1 MHTHPLASPTG
12 ALFLAAV
19 LAVASGCGS
28 DGNPTGDGGAGDN
41 GTRDATTPS
50 DGDTPTDGDVP
61 SDAEVT
67 DTSLPMNG
75 TLRAFPS
82 AEGFGADATGGRG
95 GQVIHV
101 TNLNAGGAGSLQAA
115 INVAGPRMIVF
126 DVSGHIPDVIV
137 AEHGDFT
144 LAGQT
149 APGGIS
155 VAGLMLQGDSVCES
169 PGCTQPTTYPENFI
183 VRHLHVRVDPNDG
196 DGSGDGVRF
205 HHAVNGII
213 DHVSI
218 GNATDEAIQIAFSRD
233 ITIQHTMLAETIG
246 SHGQYGG
253 MLANYSDSVRG
264 FPMTNLS
271 IHHNLWVRIYGRYP
285 ELGRENIAD
294 TAVSRVEVSNNV
306 YWGTRH
312 PMYVAVEAPGFAHDV
327 LWELNVVGNLRRDDP
342 NDALSFGLIAI
353 EPPPDLLG
361 VSSLFLSDNRIVG
374 AGVMDYPL
382 IYNNNDFADAID
394 TMGTP
399 WYSSLPT
406 WRSTARANFPA
417 ITYHDV
423 DDLLAF
429 VRSNVGAFPR
439 DRFDERMVGYLED
452 NVVDG
457 RDVVVTSDIT
467 VANPENDLMAL
478 GPFPAAP
485 TDTDGDGIANTWE
498 TDHGLNP
505 NLAADGST
513 TTLSVAELGVAGYTN
528 LEVYLDW
535 LAHEREMGR

>member
-312 PMYVAVEAPGFAHDV
+312 PMYVAVEAPGFSHDV

-342 NDALSFGLIAI
+342 HDALSFGLIAI

-406 WRSTARANFPA
+406 WSSNARAELPGHHLPRRGRPPRVRAEQRGRLPA
-417 ITYHDV
+417 RPLRRAHGGLPGRQRGGRPQRGGHQRHHGGQPRERPHGSGPLPGGTHRHGWRWHRQHVGDRQRAEPQPGGRRIHHHALRRGAGRGGLHQPRGV
-423 DDLLAF
+423 SGLA
-429 VRSNVGAFPR
+429 RPR
-439 DRFDERMVGYLED
+439 
-452 NVVDG
+452 
-457 RDVVVTSDIT
+457 
-467 VANPENDLMAL
+467 A
-478 GPFPAAP
+478 
-485 TDTDGDGIANTWE
+485 
-498 TDHGLNP
+498 
-505 NLAADGST
+505 
-513 TTLSVAELGVAGYTN
+513 
-528 LEVYLDW
+528 
-535 LAHEREMGR
+535 

>member
-1 MHTHPLASPTG
+1 MHLHSLASPRG

-19 LAVASGCGS
+19 LAGVSGCGS
-28 DGNPTGDGGAGDN
+28 DGNSTRDGGAGDN
-41 GTRDATTPS
+41 GTHDATTPV
-50 DGDTPTDGDVP
+50 DGNTPTDGHVP
-61 SDAEVT
+61 SDAALT
-67 DTSLPMNG
+67 DSSLPMNG
-75 TLRAFPS
+75 ELRAFPS
-82 AEGFGADATGGRG
+82 AEGFGADASGGRG

-115 INVAGPRMIVF
+115 INVSGPRMIVF

-155 VAGLMLQGDSVCES
+155 VEGLMLQGDSVCES
-169 PGCTQPTTYPENFI
+169 PGCTQPTTHPENFI
-183 VRHLHVRVDPNDG
+183 VRHLHVKVDPNDG
-196 DGSGDGVRF
+196 DGGGDGVRF

-213 DHVSI
+213 DHVTI

-233 ITIQHTMLAETIG
+233 ITVQHTMLAETIG

-253 MLANYSDSVRG
+253 MLANYSDSERG

-285 ELGRENIAD
+285 ELGRENVED
-294 TAVSRVEVSNNV
+294 TAVSRIEIANNV

-312 PMYVAVEAPGFAHDV
+312 PMYVAVEAPGFSHDV

-342 NDALSFGLIAI
+342 NDSLSFGLLAI
-353 EPPPDLLG
+353 EPPPDLRG
-361 VSSLFLSDNRIVG
+361 ASTLFLSGNRIVG
-374 AGVMDYPL
+374 ASLMDYPL
-382 IYNNNDFADAID
+382 IYNNNDFADGFA

-399 WYSSLPT
+399 WYSSLPS
-406 WRSTARANFPA
+406 WRRTTRSDFPA

-423 DDLLAF
+423 DDLQTF
-429 VRSNVGAFPR
+429 VQANVGAFPR
-439 DRFDERMVGYLED
+439 DRFDERMVGYLAS
-452 NVVDG
+452 NTVDG
-457 RDVVVTSDIT
+457 RDVVVTTDIT
-467 VANPENDLMAL
+467 VQNPENDLASL

-485 TDTDGDGIANTWE
+485 ADTDGDGMSNAWE
-498 TDHGLNP
+498 TSMGLNP
-505 NLAADGST
+505 NLASDGT
-513 TTLSVAELGVAGYTN
+513 LTTLSEAELGVAGYTN

-535 LAHEREMGR
+535 LAHEREAGR